1 MKEIVTTN
9 YFWGQDV
16 EMSQFYRVPKAL
28 YTGEYFRGIS
38 FEAKAIYGMMI
49 DRVSLSIKNGWLDED
64 GKTYIHYS
72 VADIMADTGCG
83 KNKILK
89 CLKELEEDVHL
100 IERKKQGQGRP
111 DMIYVKNFA
120 IEEVE
125 EAVEK
130 DSEVCNVNLKEFTTQ
145 TSRSPEC
152 KPLEV
157 YDVNPNNTENNNTN
171 INYINPILSIY
182 TEDVI
187 DGMDEYQAYSEI
199 IRENIDMDSLVQRYP
214 YEQKDVQEIY
224 DLIVETVVGKGGSM
238 TISGQQYPRELVK
251 SRFLKLNM
259 SHVEYVM
266 ECLRK
271 NTTKVYNIKAYLL
284 AALFNAGTTM
294 SNYYRAEVNHDM
306 PQFAG

>member
-1 MKEIVTTN
+1 
-9 YFWGQDV
+9 
-16 EMSQFYRVPKAL
+16 
-28 YTGEYFRGIS
+28 
-38 FEAKAIYGMMI
+38 MMI
-49 DRVSLSIKNGWLDED
+49 DRVRLSIKNGWLNED

-83 KNKILK
+83 KNKVLK
-89 CLKELEEDVHL
+89 CLKELEEDVCL

-120 IEEVE
+120 IEEVTEVAE
-125 EAVEK
+125 EV
-130 DSEVCNVNLKEFTTQ
+130 SEVCNVNLKEFTTQ
-145 TSRSPEC
+145 TSRGPEC

-171 INYINPILSIY
+171 ISYIKSNPILSIN
-182 TEDVI
+182 TEDAI
-187 DGMDEYQAYSEI
+187 DGTDEYQAYSALI
-199 IRENIDMDSLVQRYP
+199 KENIDIESLMQRYL

-224 DLIVETVVGKGGSM
+224 ELIVETVVGKGGSM

-251 SRFLKLNM
+251 SRFLKINM

-284 AALFNAGTTM
+284 AVLFNAGTTM

-306 PQFAG
+306 PQFAE